1 MIPTAVFREYQLQ
14 SAPWYYNLISA
25 AGLLAICGLAWLTGR
40 NRRQVYWPGF
50 FWGLGIM
57 VAMGAL
63 VFTLPMGRSV
73 LLWLNRAVVALLD
86 HAQAGI
92 KFVFGPLAL
101 GPGQEGSLG
110 FILGVQAL
118 PTVIFFMALSAVLYQ
133 AGVMQWVVRLFA
145 RLFVRILGASGAESL
160 GVASNI
166 FVGVESAGMVRPFLS
181 QLTRSEFFCLLT
193 SCMATVA
200 STTLGVYVSTL
211 HGVFPN
217 IAGHLVS
224 ASIISAPAA
233 ILVAKIMEPETGE
246 PMTAGRTVDPEV
258 GRYGGYMEA
267 ITQGSMDGVKLLVGI
282 VALLISFL
290 SLVSLANG
298 LLGWVGG
305 GLGFPG
311 LSLEGLLSRLA
322 WPLAV
327 AMGVPPSDAGQVAAL
342 LGERILVTEIPA
354 YVRLSE
360 ILSQGGLQYSR
371 SALVASYALC
381 GFTHVGSVAIF
392 VGGYGVLAPAR
403 LGELSRLGLK
413 ALWAATLATL
423 VTGCVAGIFASG
435 GNVLLGLPS

>member
-1 MIPTAVFREYQLQ
+1 LQ
-14 SAPWYYNLISA
+14 DAPWYYNLISA
-25 AGLLAICGLAWLTGR
+25 GGLIAVLGLAWLTGR
-40 NRRQVYWPGF
+40 NRRQARLKTV

-57 VAMGAL
+57 LAMGAL
-63 VFTLPMGRSV
+63 VFALPAGRTG
-73 LLWLNRAVVALLD
+73 LLWLNHALVALLN

-101 GPGQEGSLG
+101 GPGEEGSLG

-118 PTVIFFMALSAVLYQ
+118 PTVIFFMALTALLYQ
-133 AGVMQWVVRLFA
+133 AGIMQRVVRVFA
-145 RLFVRILGASGAESL
+145 RLFVRTLGASGAESL

-200 STTLGVYVSTL
+200 STTLGVYVATL
-211 HGVFPN
+211 SHVFPN

-224 ASIISAPAA
+224 ASVISAPAA
-233 ILVAKIMEPETGE
+233 IVVAKLMEPETGQ
-246 PMTAGRTVDPEV
+246 PVTAGQTVDPET

-290 SLVSLANG
+290 SLASLANG
-298 LLGWVGG
+298 LVGWLG
-305 GLGFPG
+305 GLAGFEDAS
-311 LSLEGLLSRLA
+311 LSGILSYIA

-327 AMGVPPSDAGQVAAL
+327 AMGVPVADAGQVAAL
-342 LGERILVTEIPA
+342 LGERVLVTEIPA
-354 YVRLSE
+354 YVKLAG
-360 ILSQGGLQYSR
+360 IMKQGGMAYAR
-371 SALVASYALC
+371 SALLASYALC
-381 GFTHVGSVAIF
+381 GFAHVGSVAIF
-392 VGGYGVLAPAR
+392 VGGYGALAPSR

-413 ALWAATLATL
+413 ALWAATLATI

-435 GNVLLGLPS
+435 GGGLLGNPS